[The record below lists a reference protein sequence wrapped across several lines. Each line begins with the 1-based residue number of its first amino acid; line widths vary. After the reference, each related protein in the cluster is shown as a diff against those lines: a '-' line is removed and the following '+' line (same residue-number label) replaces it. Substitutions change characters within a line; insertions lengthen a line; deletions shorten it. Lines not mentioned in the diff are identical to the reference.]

1 MVRRTVRK
9 KPVLEAVRA
18 LARAAGRHELELA
31 DPRGKVLGYFV
42 PAKVREE
49 RLYQEA
55 IRYAMENREELDR
68 RSRSK
73 DPGISTKEL
82 IKRLEALG

>member
-1 MVRRTVRK
+1 MVRRTVKK
-9 KPVLEAVRA
+9 KPELETLRQ
-18 LARAAGRHELELA
+18 LARAAGKNELELA
-31 DPRGKVLGYFV
+31 EPNGKVLGYFV

-55 IRYAMENREELDR
+55 MQYAMENREELDR